1 MHLARG
7 DCKRHISNRF
17 ERPIALR
24 AGRKLYHQC
33 NWRAR
38 IRAQNLGKPTRF
50 GELPLPERVRYHLS
64 HPIFELL
71 PSDANDSR
79 NSGGNPVGPEHIEV
93 AAMKT
98 NSINLTDHQLIRL
111 AADGDARAIRS
122 LYDRYSPRV
131 YAVVRRIAGDD
142 DLAEDYAQEAW
153 IRAIRALP
161 TFRGDARFSTWLHR
175 IAVNAALQAL
185 RKAETREKRE
195 APVVADIAIAPAP
208 SDSLL
213 QKRLEGALDGLP
225 EGMRRVLI
233 LHDVEGYTHEE
244 IGDVLGV
251 TAGTSKSQLFKARA
265 KMRVM
270 LAGLDG
276 AAQEHGAEAWSI

>member
-1 MHLARG
+1 MT
-7 DCKRHISNRF
+7 KES
-17 ERPIALR
+17 
-24 AGRKLYHQC
+24 
-33 NWRAR
+33 
-38 IRAQNLGKPTRF
+38 
-50 GELPLPERVRYHLS
+50 
-64 HPIFELL
+64 
-71 PSDANDSR
+71 
-79 NSGGNPVGPEHIEV
+79 VGMTE
-93 AAMKT
+93 
-98 NSINLTDHQLIRL
+98 SQLIRL
-111 AADGDARAIRS
+111 AAGGDARAIRS
-122 LYDRYSPRV
+122 LYDRYAPRV

-142 DLAEDYAQEAW
+142 DLAQDYAQEAW

-185 RKAETREKRE
+185 RKAETRRRKECP
-195 APVVADIAIAPAP
+195 APVDVPIAPAHK
-208 SDSLL
+208 DSLL
-213 QKRLEGALDGLP
+213 QKQLERALDGLP
-225 EGMRRVLI
+225 EGMRRVII

-276 AAQEHGAEAWSI
+276 AAQEPGVEAWSI